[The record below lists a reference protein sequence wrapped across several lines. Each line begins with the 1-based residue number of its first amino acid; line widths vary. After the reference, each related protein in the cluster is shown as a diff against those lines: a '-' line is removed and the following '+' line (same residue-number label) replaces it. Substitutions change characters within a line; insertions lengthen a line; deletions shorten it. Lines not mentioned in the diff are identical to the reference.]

1 MRPSSNKPR
10 SGQMWT
16 RGLSRVFEGKAQV
29 FIVRGSGRKALFL
42 VSAHFKA
49 CFLARQLFSA
59 QSTSIF
65 Q

>member
-1 MRPSSNKPR
+1 MRPWSNKLW

-16 RGLSRVFEGKAQV
+16 RGLFEGIKQV
-29 FIVRGSGRKALFL
+29 FIVCGTGRKALFL

-49 CFLARQLFSA
+49 CFLARQLFSE

>member
-1 MRPSSNKPR
+1 MRPWSNKLW

-16 RGLSRVFEGKAQV
+16 RGLLRVFEGIKQV
-29 FIVRGSGRKALFL
+29 FIVCGTGRKALFL

-49 CFLARQLFSA
+49 YFLARQLFSE